1 MNTPRTRIARRRA
14 GTHRSRVQ
22 ATATLPILDLYKGFA
37 EKAAAARDT
46 GIKPLTEKHVEYLAS
61 WLFYTGKATSKE
73 TALVDARAQVQVAN
87 QRNAAKAA
95 SSLRPEVTC
104 QPLTR
109 IAASQQ
115 RGALQRHSAHAQG
128 RLTAAVNALA
138 RR

>member
-14 GTHRSRVQ
+14 GTHRSSVQ

-37 EKAAAARDT
+37 EKVAAVRDT
-46 GIKPLTEKHVEYLAS
+46 DRRPLIEKHVESLAN

-73 TALVDARAQVQVAN
+73 TALVDARTQVQAAN

-95 SSLRPEVTC
+95 IPLRPEVTC

-115 RGALQRHSAHAQG
+115 RGALQRHSARAQG